1 MLFYFLLLIVRFSL
15 FFTMFRCKRFFFCF
29 WIFWLRFWHWY
40 SWMWLVLVIFS
51 IGYLMNNILLD
62 SVMSVWVA
70 ITKIPE
76 TGGLISNKD
85 VFLNFWSLEVQ
96 DQRPAWSVSVIGP
109 IPGLQIVRK
118 QSFSCILTWQRGKS
132 SLFLPIRSLI
142 LAKGAEALWP
152 YHPEGPTS

>member
-70 ITKIPE
+70 ITKVPE

-96 DQRPAWSVSVIGP
+96 DQRPAQSGSVIGP
-109 IPGLQIVRK
+109 IPGLQIARK

-132 SLFLPIRSLI
+132 SLFLPIRALI

-152 YHPEGPTS
+152 YHPKGPTS